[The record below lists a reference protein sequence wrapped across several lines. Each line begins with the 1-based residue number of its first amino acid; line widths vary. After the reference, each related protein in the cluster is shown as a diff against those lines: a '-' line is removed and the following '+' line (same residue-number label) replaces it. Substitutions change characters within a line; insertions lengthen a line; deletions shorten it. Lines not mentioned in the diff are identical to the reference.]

1 MILNKRE
8 RSLAIVVA
16 ALLVAFIGWQVFA
29 AIADPLGQLRAQ
41 KINLAND
48 LERKT
53 REKEVLEKAKERLEE
68 WQRRSLPSD
77 TVLAR
82 ELYRGWLSGLASKS
96 FSSGFNLDRPQ
107 VTPRGDF
114 YNKLHFV
121 VHAQGTLDQ
130 LTRFLHG
137 FYSAGH
143 LHMVYS
149 LLIEPLEKSGEMK
162 FTITVEAIIL
172 PGADRPKELSKEAGK
187 RLASADV
194 DAYKV
199 IAERN
204 LFGPYSPPKPP
215 VVAKEPAPEPKVDAF
230 DPSRYAYATAIVG
243 GRDGRLE
250 VWLLKRTTGETLTLH
265 EGDPLEVGPFKG
277 MIARIGPREFEL
289 RVEGELK
296 PYVVPIGD
304 NLRGTESAAKPT
316 APEGPGA
323 KPDAKPDRPP
333 EIKPTGPPEA
343 GPRPKFDFKREGGPN
358 SKTDFRRRG
367 PKKSRDSRDSQK

>member
-8 RSLAIVVA
+8 RILAIVVA
-16 ALLVAFIGWQVFA
+16 ALLVVVVGWQVFA

-41 KINLAND
+41 QLNLAND

-53 REKEVLEKAKERLEE
+53 REKEALEQAKERLEE

-77 TVLAR
+77 TELAR
-82 ELYRGWLSGLASKS
+82 ELYRGWLSVLAGKS
-96 FSSGFNLDRPQ
+96 FSSGFNLDRPV

-130 LTRFLHG
+130 LARFLHG

-149 LLIEPLEKSGEMK
+149 LLVEPVEKSGEMK
-162 FTITVEAIIL
+162 FTITVEALIL
-172 PGADRPKELSKEAGK
+172 PGADRRKELTKEPGN

-194 DAYKV
+194 DAYKA

-204 LFGPYSPPKPP
+204 LFAPYAPPKPP
-215 VVAKEPAPEPKVDAF
+215 DVAKAEPKPQF

-250 VWLLKRTTGETLTLH
+250 VWLRKRTTDETLTLH

-277 MIARIGPREFEL
+277 MVARISPREFEI
-289 RVEGELK
+289 RVEGEPK
-296 PYVVPIGD
+296 PYVVALGD
-304 NLRGTESAAKPT
+304 NLRGTESAAKPSG
-316 APEGPGA
+316 PEGPAA
-323 KPDAKPDRPP
+323 KPD
-333 EIKPTGPPEA
+333 IKPGGPPEVKPA
-343 GPRPKFDFKREGGPN
+343 GPPETGARPKFGFKREGGPN
-358 SKTDFRRRG
+358 SKMDRRRG
-367 PKKSRDSRDSQK
+367 PKKSRGDRETEK